1 MRRLLVFLFI
11 FMFVSI
17 AEAKEKNPIV
27 LMKTNFGDIYIELF
41 PDKAPKTVE
50 NFLKYVKDGFY
61 NGLIF
66 HRVIPGFVIQ
76 GGGFYPD
83 MKPKKPTYPPVKNE
97 SNNGLSN
104 LRGTVAMARTMDPDS
119 ATSQFYINL
128 RDNIFLDYGKTPQIW
143 GYTVF
148 GKVIKGM
155 DVVDKISKV
164 KTHTVGYFK
173 DVPVKPVIIKEM
185 KIINEIKETH

>member
-1 MRRLLVFLFI
+1 LLSFI
-11 FMFVSI
+11 FSFFLLSFSF
-17 AEAKEKNPIV
+17 AEEKNPVV
-27 LMKTNFGDIYIELF
+27 LIKTNMGDIYVELY
-41 PDKAPKTVE
+41 PNKAPITVE

-66 HRVIPGFVIQ
+66 HRIVPNFVIQ

-83 MKPKKPTYPPVKNE
+83 MTPKKPTYPPIKNE
-97 SNNGLSN
+97 SDNGLSN
-104 LRGTVAMARTMDPDS
+104 LRGTIAMARTMDPHS

-128 RDNIFLDYGKTPQIW
+128 KDNTFLDYGKTPQGW

-155 DVVDKISKV
+155 DVVDKISQV
-164 KTHTVGYFK
+164 ETRSIGYFQG
-173 DVPVKPVIIKEM
+173 VPVKPVIIEKMEV
-185 KIINEIKETH
+185 IK